1 MSGSICLKGVHSYC
15 LCQYMSDHVST
26 QLCPPT
32 LQSAFPTSSF
42 CIPTCSTNI
51 YQKSTRIFSAME
63 LDYLGQLGLCVVH
76 KPTFLLTPTPSEK
89 ATEPLE
95 PLELPAKAQSR
106 GSKISKGRTD
116 RRDSRDSRDS
126 SRELKIS
133 KTLSQILRHRALEF
147 DIEVLPDG
155 FCHLDEVLACPWLS
169 GLKTTQ
175 ADVERIVAG
184 NDKKRFELKGDG
196 RVMIRAVQG
205 HSMKVVDDSQL
216 LQTVDLKNLPDCCV
230 HGTYRKHFES
240 IKRKGLLAGGR
251 QGQSYRNHV
260 HFSSFNPGDE
270 RVISGMRY
278 DCQIAIWIDL
288 KKAVQDGVPFY
299 ISTNQ
304 VILSPG
310 INGVIDKK
318 YFTHARDLQNKE
330 DLSLTD

>member
-1 MSGSICLKGVHSYC
+1 
-15 LCQYMSDHVST
+15 
-26 QLCPPT
+26 
-32 LQSAFPTSSF
+32 
-42 CIPTCSTNI
+42 
-51 YQKSTRIFSAME
+51 ME

-230 HGTYRKHFES
+230 HGTYRKHLES
-240 IKRKGLLAGGR
+240 IKRKGRLVAAKAKATATMC
-251 QGQSYRNHV
+251 
-260 HFSSFNPGDE
+260 
-270 RVISGMRY
+270 IS
-278 DCQIAIWIDL
+278 
-288 KKAVQDGVPFY
+288 PP
-299 ISTNQ
+299 ST
-304 VILSPG
+304 
-310 INGVIDKK
+310 
-318 YFTHARDLQNKE
+318 AMKE
-330 DLSLTD
+330 

>member
-1 MSGSICLKGVHSYC
+1 
-15 LCQYMSDHVST
+15 
-26 QLCPPT
+26 
-32 LQSAFPTSSF
+32 
-42 CIPTCSTNI
+42 
-51 YQKSTRIFSAME
+51 ME
-63 LDYLGQLGLCVVH
+63 LDYLGQLGVCVVH
-76 KPTFLLTPTPSEK
+76 TPTFLLTPPEK
-89 ATEPLE
+89 ATEPREPRE

-106 GSKISKGRTD
+106 GSKISKISKGTD
-116 RRDSRDSRDS
+116 RRDDRRDDRRHLRDDRRDS

-216 LQTVDLKNLPDCCV
+216 LQTMDLKNLPDCCV

>member
-1 MSGSICLKGVHSYC
+1 
-15 LCQYMSDHVST
+15 
-26 QLCPPT
+26 
-32 LQSAFPTSSF
+32 
-42 CIPTCSTNI
+42 
-51 YQKSTRIFSAME
+51 ME
-63 LDYLGQLGLCVVH
+63 LDYLGQLGVCVVH
-76 KPTFLLTPTPSEK
+76 TPTFLLTPPEK
-89 ATEPLE
+89 ATEPREPRE

-106 GSKISKGRTD
+106 GSISKISKGTD
-116 RRDSRDSRDS
+116 RRDDRRHLRDDRRDS

-216 LQTVDLKNLPDCCV
+216 LQTMDLKNLPDCCV

>member
-51 YQKSTRIFSAME
+51 YQISTRIFSAME

-155 FCHLDEVLACPWLS
+155 FCHLDEVL
-169 GLKTTQ
+169 
-175 ADVERIVAG
+175 
-184 NDKKRFELKGDG
+184 KGDG
-196 RVMIRAVQG
+196 RGTTRNA
-205 HSMKVVDDSQL
+205 DD
-216 LQTVDLKNLPDCCV
+216 
-230 HGTYRKHFES
+230 
-240 IKRKGLLAGGR
+240 
-251 QGQSYRNHV
+251 QSCAR
-260 HFSSFNPGDE
+260 SFNEG
-270 RVISGMRY
+270 RR
-278 DCQIAIWIDL
+278 
-288 KKAVQDGVPFY
+288 
-299 ISTNQ
+299 
-304 VILSPG
+304 
-310 INGVIDKK
+310 
-318 YFTHARDLQNKE
+318 
-330 DLSLTD
+330 

>member
-1 MSGSICLKGVHSYC
+1 
-15 LCQYMSDHVST
+15 
-26 QLCPPT
+26 
-32 LQSAFPTSSF
+32 
-42 CIPTCSTNI
+42 
-51 YQKSTRIFSAME
+51 ME

-95 PLELPAKAQSR
+95 PLELPAKARSR

-216 LQTVDLKNLPDCCV
+216 LQTVDLKNLPDCSVCTG
-230 HGTYRKHFES
+230 HTES
-240 IKRKGLLAGGR
+240 TLRASKEKGYWLVAAKAKATATMCISPPSTLA
-251 QGQSYRNHV
+251 
-260 HFSSFNPGDE
+260 
-270 RVISGMRY
+270 M
-278 DCQIAIWIDL
+278 
-288 KKAVQDGVPFY
+288 
-299 ISTNQ
+299 
-304 VILSPG
+304 
-310 INGVIDKK
+310 
-318 YFTHARDLQNKE
+318 KE
-330 DLSLTD
+330 